1 MSDEGSSP
9 PQTRVRHVNR
19 IEVRELVLLGHK
31 AKIST
36 HALLQYTKVHL
47 YQNEALLAYFLFK
60 QPVCIYSAMKK
71 RFCPLNEFTI
81 SPKCRYSA
89 P

>member
-1 MSDEGSSP
+1 MSDEGSSL

-31 AKIST
+31 AKISKT
-36 HALLQYTKVHL
+36 HLC
-47 YQNEALLAYFLFK
+47 QNEALLAYFLFK

-81 SPKCRYSA
+81 SPKCRYWA